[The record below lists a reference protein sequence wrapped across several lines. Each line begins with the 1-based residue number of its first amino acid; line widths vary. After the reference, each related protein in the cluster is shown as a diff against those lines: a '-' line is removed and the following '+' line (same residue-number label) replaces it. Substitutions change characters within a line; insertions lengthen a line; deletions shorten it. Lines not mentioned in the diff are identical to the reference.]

1 MANSFQKLADILNIE
16 TARLSGDPRR
26 LQLASQM
33 QEQKELKQATAQ
45 SEAEIN
51 KAIDESNLPESQKRL
66 LKALSLREKAAL
78 FLETQKPEEEKYA
91 KGADD
96 LLRYTT
102 GPRAGQQVF
111 PEVVKAQKPE
121 PVPADIQ
128 KLERFGFLK
137 SKLDE
142 DSPNYD
148 PTFTPEMLNQFA
160 SILGV
165 NAQLLDKS
173 KNQFIADYMKEKGK
187 LKTFTG
193 QMAYSNTELKA
204 MAEEAYGLIYGDN
217 TSPTDD
223 AVNDAGE
230 PIIDL
235 GSL

>member
-66 LKALSLREKAAL
+66 LKALSLKEKAAL

-111 PEVVKAQKPE
+111 PGMTKPIKEMTPAEQIKTQEADVLKTLKTVQEEIEAGTRTLEPGQTIIDFLDDYQQLILKNYIERAQ
-121 PVPADIQ
+121 Q
-128 KLERFGFLK
+128 
-137 SKLDE
+137 E
-142 DSPNYD
+142 DS
-148 PTFTPEMLNQFA
+148 L
-160 SILGV
+160 SSVI
-165 NAQLLDKS
+165 NAFLAGSSQ
-173 KNQFIADYMKEKGK
+173 
-187 LKTFTG
+187 
-193 QMAYSNTELKA
+193 
-204 MAEEAYGLIYGDN
+204 
-217 TSPTDD
+217 SPLEITKVD
-223 AVNDAGE
+223 
-230 PIIDL
+230 
-235 GSL
+235 

>member
-16 TARLSGDPRR
+16 TARLSGDPKR

-66 LKALSLREKAAL
+66 LKALSLKEKAAL

-111 PEVVKAQKPE
+111 PGMTKPIKEMTPAEQIKAQE
-121 PVPADIQ
+121 ADV
-128 KLERFGFLK
+128 LK
-137 SKLDE
+137 
-142 DSPNYD
+142 
-148 PTFTPEMLNQFA
+148 T
-160 SILGV
+160 
-165 NAQLLDKS
+165 
-173 KNQFIADYMKEKGK
+173 
-187 LKTFTG
+187 LKTF
-193 QMAYSNTELKA
+193 Q
-204 MAEEAYGLIYGDN
+204 EEIE
-217 TSPTDD
+217 
-223 AVNDAGE
+223 AGTRKLE
-230 PIIDL
+230 PDQTIIDFL
-235 GSL
+235 DDYEKLILKNYIERAQQEDSLSAIINAFQAGSGQSPLEISQVE

>member
-16 TARLSGDPRR
+16 NARLSGDPRR

-66 LKALSLREKAAL
+66 LKALSLKEKAAL

-111 PEVVKAQKPE
+111 PGMTKPIKEMTPAEQIKAQE
-121 PVPADIQ
+121 ADVLKTLKTVQEEIEAGTR
-128 KLERFGFLK
+128 KLEPDQTIIDFLDDYE
-137 SKLDE
+137 KLILKNYIERAQQE
-142 DSPNYD
+142 DS
-148 PTFTPEMLNQFA
+148 LSA
-160 SILGV
+160 II
-165 NAQLLDKS
+165 NAFQAGS
-173 KNQFIADYMKEKGK
+173 
-187 LKTFTG
+187 G
-193 QMAYSNTELKA
+193 Q
-204 MAEEAYGLIYGDN
+204 
-217 TSPTDD
+217 SPLEISQ
-223 AVNDAGE
+223 VE
-230 PIIDL
+230 
-235 GSL
+235 

>member
-66 LKALSLREKAAL
+66 LKAMDLASKTKVLVEAQ
-78 FLETQKPEEEKYA
+78 TQRPEA
-91 KGADD
+91 
-96 LLRYTT
+96 
-102 GPRAGQQVF
+102 
-111 PEVVKAQKPE
+111 
-121 PVPADIQ
+121 VPADIQ
-128 KLERFGFLK
+128 KLERFGLLK

-148 PTFTPEMLNQFA
+148 PTYTVEMLNQEA
-160 SILGV
+160 SLLGV
-165 NAQLLDKS
+165 NARLLDQS
-173 KNQFIADYMKEKGK
+173 KNQFIVDYIKDRGK
-187 LKTFTG
+187 LKTLGG
-193 QMAYSNTELKA
+193 QPLYNDAQLKT
-204 MAEEAYGLIYGDN
+204 MAEETYNLIYGNN
-217 TSPTDD
+217 TSPTNDAVDD
-223 AVNDAGE
+223 ADE
-230 PIIDL
+230 PIDL

>member
-26 LQLASQM
+26 LQVASQM
-33 QEQKELKQATAQ
+33 QESKELKQANAQ

-66 LKALSLREKAAL
+66 LKAMDLATKTKVLYEAQ
-78 FLETQKPEEEKYA
+78 TQKPE
-91 KGADD
+91 D
-96 LLRYTT
+96 
-102 GPRAGQQVF
+102 
-111 PEVVKAQKPE
+111 
-121 PVPADIQ
+121 VPADIQ

-148 PTFTPEMLNQFA
+148 PTFTPEMLNQSA

-217 TSPTDD
+217 TSPTNNAVND

-235 GSL
+235 GRL